1 MSDNITTI
9 NEMKQLMK
17 TFVDEREWSNYHNP
31 KNLSMSISIEASE
44 LMELFQWK
52 TIDESEI
59 SMKTGPVRFE
69 AIDEIA
75 DILMYCIGF
84 CNNNNIDISKAITD
98 KMKKNKKKY
107 PKDIYKGKL

>member
-1 MSDNITTI
+1 MSDTITTI
-9 NEMKQLMK
+9 KEMKQLMES
-17 TFVDEREWSNYHNP
+17 FVDEREWSNFHNP

-52 TIDESEI
+52 TIDESQV
-59 SMKTGPVRFE
+59 SMKEGPIRLE

-84 CNNNNIDISKAITD
+84 CNKNNIDISKAIKD
-98 KMKKNKKKY
+98 KMKKNKIKY
-107 PKDIYKGKL
+107 PKKSFKGRL